1 MFAVRSLVVLVLLAV
16 VAPVRAAL
24 PEFTQLV
31 KDVGPAVVNI
41 STTQR
46 VRVNNSN
53 PFAGTPFGSLFG
65 NPQGGNGGAQTRE
78 AKSLGSGFITP
89 TPATTCP

>member
-1 MFAVRSLVVLVLLAV
+1 MFAARCLCAVLLLAV

-41 STTQR
+41 STTQKAR
-46 VRVNNSN
+46 QQEMFPGFPMDPDDPRSEHTTSMTRARGPKNRN
-53 PFAGTPFGSLFG
+53 PPWHGDRIVA
-65 NPQGGNGGAQTRE
+65 
-78 AKSLGSGFITP
+78 
-89 TPATTCP
+89 